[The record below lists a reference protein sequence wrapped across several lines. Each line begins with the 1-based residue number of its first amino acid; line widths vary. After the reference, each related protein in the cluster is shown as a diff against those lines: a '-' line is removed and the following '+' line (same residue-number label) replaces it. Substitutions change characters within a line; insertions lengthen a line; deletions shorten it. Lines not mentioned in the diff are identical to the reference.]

1 MKVVAS
7 LVIGLFVGSGV
18 GFLLGYAG
26 AKSTTTE
33 EADAYLRRRLEPEL
47 AGGADYA
54 LTIIPMI
61 ERGDTN
67 AAIQRLSRMIAVY
80 YHNYAN
86 KPGTNELRLRAQ
98 SIIREMARTNPVVA
112 KAVYGEGGPRE

>member
-1 MKVVAS
+1 MKLFVL
-7 LVIGLFVGSGV
+7 LVIGLLVGSAM
-18 GFLLGYAG
+18 GFLLGYSH
-26 AKSTTTE
+26 AKSTSTQ
-33 EADAYLRRRLEPEL
+33 EADAYISRRLEPDL

-80 YHNYAN
+80 YLNYASQ
-86 KPGTNELRLRAQ
+86 PGTNELRLRARV
-98 SIIREMARTNPVVA
+98 IIHELARTNQVVA
-112 KAVYGEGGPRE
+112 NAVYGASGSPE

>member
-7 LVIGLFVGSGV
+7 LVVGLLVGAGL

-26 AKSTTTE
+26 AKSTSTK
-33 EADAYLRRRLEPEL
+33 EADAYISRRLEPEL

-67 AAIQRLSRMIAVY
+67 AAIQRLSRVIAVY
-80 YHNYAN
+80 YHNYASQ
-86 KPGTNELRLRAQ
+86 PGTNELRLRAER
-98 SIIREMARTNPVVA
+98 IIREMAHTNPVVA
-112 KAVYGEGGPRE
+112 KAVYGDGGPRE